1 MSSKLT
7 PLMKQYYDIKEKYQD
22 TVLLFR
28 MGDFFETFDNDAV
41 ITSKVCGI
49 ALTKR
54 NNGMDNLTPLAGFP
68 HHQLDTYLPKLVK
81 AGYRVAVCEQLE
93 DPKFAKGIVKR
104 GVVEVVTPGLVLYDK
119 LLDTKLNNYICAI
132 YVRNDKSYIKTL
144 GITFADISTGE
155 FLASEIKVNKLLE
168 ILSTFSPNEII
179 LSKEQLSILLP
190 ELEKLNYKPTFSKL
204 EDWIFD
210 YDFEYEKLLKQFG
223 TINLKGF
230 GIEENKEIIQSAG
243 ALLNYISD
251 HQLGIIS
258 QITSIKKITFD
269 DYITLDYSTR
279 RNLEIIY
286 STNDG
291 SNRNTLFSVVDKT
304 ITPMGG
310 RLLKKW
316 ITMPL
321 LNIEQIRFRQNIVQE
336 IIENQDL
343 HTEIKKLL
351 NEVSDIERLIS
362 KICSLRANPRDC
374 VALNKSIISI
384 RKIKYLTL
392 ESNNENLKKLIV
404 ELNELEELISYL
416 NKVLKDEP
424 SYQIGIGNVFKAGWN
439 SELDSYIEAKFHSKN
454 LIMQYQ
460 EEERNNTGIQNL
472 RISHNNVF
480 GYYIEL
486 SKANATKAPNY
497 YERRQTLANS
507 ERFTTPKLK
516 ELENKIL
523 SAEDKILELEQF
535 LFKQVLEKI
544 QNYTSEI
551 QKNASII
558 ANLDCLQSFSEVA
571 IENNYCKPN
580 VDDSSII
587 EIIDGR
593 HPVVEK
599 NLPLGTNFTPNS
611 TFLDNENEL
620 IHIITGPNMS
630 GKSCYIR
637 QVGIIVLLA
646 QIGSYVPAKSAKIG
660 IVDKIFTRVGAQDN
674 LSQGESTFLVEMQE
688 TANILN
694 NATKRSL
701 ILLDEVG
708 RGTATFDGISI
719 AWAIAEYIHN
729 HLGAKTLFATHYHEL
744 NDLESRYEKI
754 KNYRI
759 EVIETNSNIIFSHKV
774 SRGASDYSFGIHVA
788 KMAGLPFILIERANE
803 IMSTLEDEKPEENEN
818 KKNKPNI
825 KSIKTKKA
833 KSESEQLAIFEFR
846 DDVIREKLI
855 NLKVEQ
861 MTPIQALNFLMELQ
875 KEALNK

>member
-1 MSSKLT
+1 
-7 PLMKQYYDIKEKYQD
+7 MKQYYDIKEKYQD

-54 NNGMDNLTPLAGFP
+54 NNGMDNPTPLAGFP

-104 GVVEVVTPGLVLYDK
+104 GVIEVVTPGLVLYDK

-132 YVRNDKSYIKTL
+132 YVRNDKSYVKTL

-155 FLASEIKVNKLLE
+155 FFASELKVNKLIE

-190 ELEKLNYKPTFSKL
+190 VLDKLNYKPTISKL

-210 YDFEYEKLLKQFG
+210 YDFVYEKLLKQFE

-251 HQLGIIS
+251 HQLGILS
-258 QITSIKKITFD
+258 QITSIKKLTFD

-279 RNLEIIY
+279 RNLEIVY
-286 STNDG
+286 SSYDG
-291 SNRNTLFSVVDKT
+291 SNINTLFSVIDKT

-336 IIENQDL
+336 IIETQDL
-343 HTEIKKLL
+343 HTEINNLL
-351 NEVSDIERLIS
+351 KEVSDIERLIS
-362 KICSLRANPRDC
+362 KICSFRANPRDC
-374 VALNKSIISI
+374 VALNKSLISI
-384 RKIKYLTL
+384 QKLKYIIL
-392 ESNNENLKKLIV
+392 ESNIENLKKLVV
-404 ELNELEELISYL
+404 ELNELEELTNFL
-416 NKVLKDEP
+416 NKVLKEEP

-439 SELDSYIEAKFHSKN
+439 SELDSFIEAKFQSKN

-486 SKANATKAPNY
+486 SKANSIKAPY
-497 YERRQTLANS
+497 YFERRQTLANS
-507 ERFTTPKLK
+507 ERFTTSKLK

-523 SAEDKILELEQF
+523 TAEDKILELEQI

-558 ANLDCLQSFSEVA
+558 ANLDCLQSFSLVA
-571 IENNYCKPN
+571 KENNYCKPI

-587 EIIDGR
+587 EIVDGR

-599 NLPLGTNFTPNS
+599 NLPFGTTFTPNS

-637 QVGIIVLLA
+637 QVAIIVLLA

-694 NATKRSL
+694 NATNKSL

-754 KNYRI
+754 KNYRV

-788 KMAGLPFILIERANE
+788 KMAGLPYTLIERANE
-803 IMSTLEDEKPEENEN
+803 IMATLEDDNLNENEN

-833 KSESEQLAIFEFR
+833 KTESEQLAIFEFR
-846 DDVIREKLI
+846 DDAIREKLI
-855 NLKVEQ
+855 NLKIEQ

-875 KEALNK
+875 KEALNKQ

>member
-7 PLMKQYYDIKEKYQD
+7 PLMKQYYEIKEKYQD

-93 DPKFAKGIVKR
+93 DPKLAKGIVKR
-104 GVVEVVTPGLVLYDK
+104 GVIEVVTPGLVLYDK

-155 FLASEIKVNKLLE
+155 FFASEIKVNKLLE

-179 LSKEQLSILLP
+179 LSKDQLSILLP

-210 YDFEYEKLLKQFG
+210 YDFVYEKLLKQFE

-230 GIEENKEIIQSAG
+230 GIEENTEIIQSAG

-279 RNLEIIY
+279 RNLEIVY
-286 STNDG
+286 SYNDG

-343 HTEIKKLL
+343 HTEIKKIL

-362 KICSLRANPRDC
+362 KVCSLRANPRDC

-384 RKIKYLTL
+384 KKIKYLTL

-416 NKVLKDEP
+416 NKVLKEEP

-558 ANLDCLQSFSEVA
+558 ANLDCLQSFSDVA
-571 IENNYCKPN
+571 IENNYCKPI

-599 NLPLGTNFTPNS
+599 NLPLGTTFTPNS
-611 TFLDNENEL
+611 TFLDNETEL

-637 QVGIIVLLA
+637 QVAIIVLMA

-694 NATKRSL
+694 NATHRSL

-729 HLGAKTLFATHYHEL
+729 HIGAKTLFATHYHEL

-754 KNYRI
+754 KNYRV
-759 EVIETNSNIIFSHKV
+759 EVIETSSNIIFSHKV

-788 KMAGLPFILIERANE
+788 KMAGLPYTLIERANE
-803 IMSTLEDEKPEENEN
+803 IMATLEDENLQDSSN
-818 KKNKPNI
+818 KRNKPNI

-833 KSESEQLAIFEFR
+833 KTESEQLAIFEFR
-846 DDVIREKLI
+846 DDALREKLI

-875 KEALNK
+875 KEAFNK